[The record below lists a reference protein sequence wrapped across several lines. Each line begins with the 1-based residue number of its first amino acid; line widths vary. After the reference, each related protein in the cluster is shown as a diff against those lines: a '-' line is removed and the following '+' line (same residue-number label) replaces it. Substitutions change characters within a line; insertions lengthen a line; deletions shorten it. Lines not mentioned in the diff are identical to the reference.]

1 MTVMR
6 VADNKQSY
14 ENIVRDAARKYRER
28 GWKPI
33 PVPSNKKN
41 PIDPEWQK
49 KDYPD
54 SKFDRWGNIGVQF
67 GECSAGLCDVD
78 LDCAE
83 VLKLADDY
91 LFETNAEFGRKSK
104 PLSHRLYY
112 SDLHKTVDKAALQ
125 FRDPVR
131 QSEQPDT
138 AMLVELRIG
147 GCGKGAQS
155 MFPPSNHPG
164 SGERVRWDSEGE
176 PKRVKGLY
184 LKDRVA
190 DLAAAALLLR
200 YYPKKG
206 QRDEAAMAF
215 GGMLARAG
223 WKAHVIERFFGPIVR
238 AAGDEE
244 AEERIKAAVASIEH
258 LKTGRETTGYPTV
271 AEIWGEDVAR
281 KVSDWLGLK
290 GGGGKASKPSSE
302 ELEMICVADV
312 EKKKVDWLWDLV
324 LARGKVTILVGD
336 PGGGK
341 SQIAVYAAGRIS
353 RGDEWIDGD
362 RAQRGHVIVLAA
374 EDAIDDTI
382 RPRLEATGA
391 DIDHVHVVG
400 MVTDQ
405 DGNRR
410 LFNLRTDLN
419 KLRRKIDALRSD
431 GRNVELVVIDPISAY
446 LGDLDAHMLN
456 KISAVMNEIADF
468 ARTSN
473 LAVMAI
479 HHPPK
484 QAPKNAIHVGAGS
497 LGFGAGPR
505 LVFLVTNDPDNPE
518 RKLMLAVKNTNG
530 PLRAG
535 RGYRIAG
542 CAIEY
547 RFKTSRIEWDD
558 EVVTVSANE
567 ALRAQNC
574 GEPSKVQEAADF
586 LSDILEGGPM
596 LNGEVERLATSRDIG
611 QSALRRAKKKLN
623 IVSEKSGFGDGWLW
637 SLPQQD

>member
-1 MTVMR
+1 MTGD
-6 VADNKQSY
+6 AKAQSY
-14 ENIVRDAARKYRER
+14 ENIVRDAARKYSQR

-33 PVPSNKKN
+33 PVPGNKKH

-54 SKFDRWGNIGVQF
+54 SKFDPCGNIGVQF
-67 GECSAGLCDVD
+67 GECSNGLCDVD
-78 LDCAE
+78 LDCKE

-91 LFETNAEFGRKSK
+91 LPETNAEFGRKSK

-112 SDLHKTVDKAALQ
+112 CDLHKTEDKAALQ

-131 QSEQPDT
+131 QSEQPDS

-147 GCGKGAQS
+147 GGGKGAQS
-155 MFPPSNHPG
+155 MFPPSDHPG
-164 SGERVRWDSEGE
+164 SGERVRWDRDGE
-176 PKRVKGLY
+176 PERVKGRY
-184 LKDRVA
+184 LKDCVA
-190 DLAAAALLLR
+190 DLAAAALLVR

-215 GGMLARAG
+215 GGMLARTG
-223 WKAHVIERFFGPIVR
+223 WKAHVIERFYGPVVR

-244 AEERIKAAVASIEH
+244 AEQRIKAAVASIEH
-258 LKTGRETTGYPTV
+258 LKAGKETTGYPTV

-290 GGGGKASKPSSE
+290 GGGGKASKPGSE

-336 PGGGK
+336 PGEGK

-353 RGDEWIDGD
+353 RGDEWIDGG

-419 KLRRKIDALRSD
+419 KLRRKIDALRAG

-468 ARTSN
+468 ARTCN
-473 LAVMAI
+473 LAVMAV

-505 LVFLVTNDPDNPE
+505 LVFLITEDPEDHE
-518 RKLMLAVKNTNG
+518 RKLMLPVKNSNG
-530 PLRAG
+530 PLAAG

-542 CAIEY
+542 CAIEH

-558 EVVTVSANE
+558 EVVTVTANE
-567 ALRAQNC
+567 ALRAHTA
-574 GEPSKVQEAADF
+574 GEPSKVKVAEDF
-586 LSDILEGGPM
+586 LRDVLDGKSLPLD
-596 LNGEVERLATSRDIG
+596 EVYALAQARDI
-611 QSALRRAKKKLN
+611 SKAAVRRAKKKLN
-623 IVSEKSGFGDGWLW
+623 IVSGKSGFGDGWLW
-637 SLPQQD
+637 SLPQ